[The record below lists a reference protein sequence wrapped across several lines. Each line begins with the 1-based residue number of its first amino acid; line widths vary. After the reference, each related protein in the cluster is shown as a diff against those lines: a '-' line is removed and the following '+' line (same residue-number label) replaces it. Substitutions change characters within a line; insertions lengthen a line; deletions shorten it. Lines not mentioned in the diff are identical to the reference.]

1 MVNTS
6 GTQLGSSYA
15 FPHISFDT
23 KFVGPAPFTAQWRNT
38 IGVVGV
44 FKQGPELA
52 TIRSREDF
60 IRLYGEDDSP
70 GSIFVRQAMM
80 QGATNFIVSRVLPNI
95 HPSSGSINFVNP
107 AAPDT
112 LEPETDETANRTV
125 GLIADFVAITEAQAY
140 PGASLGTVKKVDDTF
155 APLEVFSNSGED
167 LDSDFL
173 LEGYG
178 TFKFKSVNKVSQD
191 NIVANSGLPAALI
204 EMKAVAVNAN
214 ATAVV
219 ELEFE
224 IAATNST
231 DYFRSIQPGMIL
243 LGDAAG
249 KLEVVSYPYKKST
262 TKYAVLVRGVTTST
276 TVAGDDFTLE
286 VTADSQDYSV
296 FAYAFTG
303 FEGSAL
309 PTGTIES
316 KSYRLGAGAIG
327 FIAIQ
332 KSALTIA
339 ETASTIIKKANEKIS
354 LKILV
359 ESGTAG
365 IYEYLDTGIKF
376 WYGNIETNKELNLSG
391 DKNSYFSIGAFKKTV
406 TVGATVY
413 DGGPLGDSPLA
424 FPPKTSS
431 LSILTQLKNAILADS
446 AFDGILQDVYIN
458 DRYLPY
464 SLTFETVTG
473 RLLVRNLNYTIKSVL
488 ADDTAGT
495 EGTRPSGDL
504 QYSSDGVNSLYGEKQ
519 TTLGE
524 RKPFK
529 PAGVFLYDKNGRA
542 IVYVEAI
549 SPGLIGNNIRLNVT
563 PQDYGRFSLDVFVE
577 NSSVYSAPI
586 PPESYQIDL
595 NNVDLT
601 SARILELADS
611 FLVRAYFVPLLNASG
626 SPINKELFNTVPVR
640 TAPPL
645 SELVDETDIENLP
658 YHPSNRGPFYLRNI
672 PLTGGTEP
680 AEYYTGQIPE
690 VDYLDAIRRLENQDV
705 AFISVPGIS
714 VGSVRYSAVTSELV
728 IQANQSTPY
737 NGLRI
742 AILAAP
748 KNLSSTRAQ
757 SVGSAYNSPNV
768 VIVSGWV
775 TTAGA
780 EHLGLNSTSP
790 EGFYAGVLATSA
802 PQVSPAASNLGRTLN
817 GVVSVDTSSKLSVL
831 DAITRARVEVLS
843 YDTSAG
849 GYKFLNGLCSSL
861 DNNRKWISL
870 VRTNQ
875 YILTNLF
882 YNLQW
887 ARSASNDADLRTRVS
902 DACDAFLEAIVR
914 KGVIVSFNPTI
925 CNDTNNTAVSIS
937 QGKLNITV
945 VYVPIFPADY
955 INVTVVQTVSS
966 SFVIDLAV

>member
-95 HPSSGSINFVNP
+95 HPSSGSINFVNS

-112 LEPETDETANRTV
+112 LESETDETAKRTV
-125 GLIADFVAITEAQAY
+125 GLISNFEAITEAQSY
-140 PGASLGTVKKVDDTF
+140 PGASLGTVKKVDNTF
-155 APLEVFSNSGED
+155 APLEVFSNSGEK
-167 LDSDFL
+167 LGSDFL

-191 NIVANSGLPAALI
+191 DIVAKSGLPAALI
-204 EMKAVAVNAN
+204 QMKAVAPNAA
-214 ATAVV
+214 ATKVV

-224 IAATNST
+224 IAAANST
-231 DYFRSIQPGMIL
+231 DYFRAIHPGMIL
-243 LGDAAG
+243 LGGVAG
-249 KLEVVSYPYKKST
+249 KLEVVSYPYKKSS

-276 TVAGDDFTLE
+276 TVAGDDFTLV

-316 KSYRLGAGAIG
+316 KSYRLGAGALG

-332 KSALTIA
+332 KTNDAIT
-339 ETASTIIKKANEKIS
+339 ETATTIIQKANQKIS

-359 ESGTAG
+359 ETSAAG
-365 IYEYLDTGIKF
+365 VYEYLDTGIKF

-391 DKNSYFSIGAFKKTV
+391 DKNSYFSISAFKKTV
-406 TVGATVY
+406 TVGATEY
-413 DGGPLGDSPLA
+413 LGQPLGNSPLA

-431 LSILTQLKNAILADS
+431 LSILTQLKNAILADNS
-446 AFDGILQDVYIN
+446 FDGILQDVYIN

-464 SLTFETVTG
+464 SLIFETVTG

-488 ADDTAGT
+488 ADDTAQTIGT
-495 EGTRPSGDL
+495 NAALDL
-504 QYSSDGVNSLYGEKQ
+504 KYSDGVNTLYGVKQ

-542 IVYVEAI
+542 VVYVEAI

-563 PQDYGRFSLDVFVE
+563 PQDYGRFSLDVFLE

-611 FLVRAYFVPLLNASG
+611 FLVRAYFVPLLNSSG
-626 SPINKELFNTVPVR
+626 APINKELFNTVPVR

-645 SELVDETDIENLP
+645 PELVAETDIEKLP

-672 PLTGGTEP
+672 PLTGGAEP

-705 AFISVPGIS
+705 AFISAPGIS

-817 GVVSVDTSSKLSVL
+817 GVVSVDTSNKLNVL

-861 DNNRKWISL
+861 DTNRKWISL
-870 VRTNQ
+870 VRTNH

-887 ARSASNDADLRTRVS
+887 ARSASNDAELRTRVS
-902 DACDAFLEAIVR
+902 DSCDAFLESIVR
-914 KGVIVSFNPTI
+914 KGVIVSYNPTV
-925 CNDTNNTAVSIS
+925 CNETNNTAISIS